1 MSVLKKIVIKDLRG
15 SFKYHIFIGRNI
27 LYKLN
32 DDFKK
37 QIKNKNVF
45 LLYDDFF
52 NPINKVGNP
61 IFELNKNIS
70 EVATSLKLFPV
81 KSRDTNKNFKKLQNL
96 IEKMLSYKID
106 RDSVII
112 TFGGGVIGDIGGFAA
127 AILLRGIKYIQIPT
141 TLLAQVDSSVG
152 GKTGIN
158 TKKGKNLIGTFS
170 QPKLVL
176 SELGL
181 LKSLPKREMICGF
194 AEVLKHA
201 IIKDKDF
208 FKWIEKRAEEIIFNK
223 NMEIIK
229 TTIIRSCKIKIFF
242 VTKDE
247 KERGDRAILNFGHTF
262 AHGLEGASNFS
273 KKINHGEAV
282 LVGMYLAT
290 KLSEQRKIC
299 SVKTFNRL
307 KNFYR
312 KNNLPNNI
320 KKYFLHN
327 KLNKIIKY
335 MINDKKNN
343 DSKINLILLKK
354 IGKTTKPGSIKIR
367 PKNMS
372 IILKKLIQF

>member
-1 MSVLKKIVIKDLRG
+1 MKISKIKVEKGKTKYSIIIGSGAINMLGKEIKSICPDAKKIAL
-15 SFKYHIFIGRNI
+15 IF
-27 LYKLN
+27 
-32 DDFKK
+32 DKK
-37 QIKNKNVF
+37 I
-45 LLYDDFF
+45 
-52 NPINKVGNP
+52 P
-61 IFELNKNIS
+61 
-70 EVATSLKLFPV
+70 
-81 KSRDTNKNFKKLQNL
+81 KNFKDKIKNQTRNYSTYSYEYNVDENLKSFKHVISLNEKL
-96 IEKMLSYKID
+96 LSKNFNRND
-106 RDSVII
+106 II
-112 TFGGGVIGDIGGFAA
+112 IAVGGGVVGDFAGFSAS
-127 AILLRGIKYIQIPT
+127 IIKRGINFINIPST
-141 TLLAQVDSSVG
+141 FLAQVDSAIG

-208 FKWIEKRAEEIIFNK
+208 FKWIEKRTTEIIFNK

-229 TTIIRSCKIKIFF
+229 TTIVRSCKIKIFF

-299 SVKTFNRL
+299 SVKTLNRL

-327 KLNKIIKY
+327 KLNKILKN

-367 PKNMS
+367 PKNMI